1 MKKIIRASTVPVSL
15 DTFCRGT
22 LAELNK
28 DYEVVALSSPGAI
41 LDKVG
46 EREGVRTVGV
56 KMSRRWDVIG
66 DIVALFKLIM
76 IFRKERP
83 DMVHSMTPKAGLL
96 CMTAAR
102 IAKVPVRLHTFT
114 GLVFPSSQGLKR
126 KILRF
131 TDKLTCRF
139 ATHINPEGEGVM
151 MEMMDARLTRKPL
164 KVLGNGNVRGID
176 LDHYYKSLAIEEE
189 GRLLRIRLGIKYNE
203 FVFILIGRLVGDKGI
218 NELISAFDRLR
229 NIYPDIHLILV
240 GQAENELDP
249 LKSKTYARMNT
260 IRNLYVPGFQND
272 VRPWLAMA
280 DALVFP
286 SYREGFPNVVIEA
299 GAMGLPSIVSDI
311 SGSREIIHDGEN
323 GLIIP
328 PKDEKALYKAMK
340 RFVENPLLVRRL
352 AMHARDMVASR
363 YEQGF
368 VRKCLKD
375 YYKKILVS
383 K

>member
-1 MKKIIRASTVPVSL
+1 MKKIIRAATVPVSL
-15 DTFCRGT
+15 DIFCRGT
-22 LAELNK
+22 LAELSK

-56 KMSRRWDVIG
+56 KMSRRWDVMC
-66 DIVALFKLIM
+66 DIVALFKLIK

-96 CMTAAR
+96 CMMAAR
-102 IAKVPVRLHTFT
+102 IAKVPVRMHTFT
-114 GLVFPSSQGLKR
+114 GLIFPSSQGIKR
-126 KILRF
+126 RILRF
-131 TDKLTCRF
+131 SDELTCRF

-176 LDHYYKSLAIEEE
+176 LDHYYRSLAMEEE

-203 FVFILIGRLVGDKGI
+203 FVFILVGRLVGDKGI

-240 GQAENELDP
+240 GQAENEFDP

-260 IRNLYVPGFQND
+260 IHNLYVPGFQND
-272 VRPWLAMA
+272 VRPWFAMA

-328 PKDEKALYKAMK
+328 PKDEEALYQAMK

-352 AMHARDMVASR
+352 ALRARDMVASR

-375 YYKKILVS
+375 YYKKILI
-383 K
+383 